1 VAGNLERSLEI
12 ENLYQA
18 AIKLEPGPRSA
29 LLGSAA
35 PAVRSEVE
43 LLLARSA
50 AETQTIDPRSI
61 AAAPGS
67 MGAGAQ
73 PVIMGAQLGP
83 YRVEDSLGAGGMGHV
98 YRALD
103 TRLGRKVAIKFSA
116 QQFDWR
122 FEREARTISAL
133 NHPHICT
140 LFDVGALPDGSTYL
154 VTELVEGETLRD
166 VLKQSPPP
174 ERSLEIARQVLEAL
188 RAAHGAG
195 IVHRDLKPDNIMVRF
210 DGYVKVLDFGLAK
223 RMPASSSAPEAPS
236 VDVSIPGQ
244 IVGTVAYMS
253 PEQALGQDTDPRSD
267 LFSFGIVLYEM
278 LAGRRPWAQVTA
290 VDLMHAIVH
299 DEPAPFRSTSETA
312 AGLEFIVE
320 KLLRKTPADRYQSA
334 DLVLDALARPAPDVS
349 VQEPLRPRALTR
361 LPKPSSLNRVSSL
374 GGRPRAA
381 I

>member
-1 VAGNLERSLEI
+1 MAGNLERSREV

-43 LLLARSA
+43 VLLARSA

-67 MGAGAQ
+67 MAAGAQ
-73 PVIMGAQLGP
+73 PAIMGAQLGP
-83 YRVEDSLGAGGMGHV
+83 YRVEESLGAGGMGHV

-116 QQFDWR
+116 EQFNGR

-140 LFDVGALPDGSTYL
+140 LYDVGALPDGSTYL

-166 VLKQSPPP
+166 FSSMSPPA

-195 IVHRDLKPDNIMVRF
+195 IVHRDLKPANIMVRF

-223 RMPASSSAPEAPS
+223 RMPASEWRSGSTVRGREHPGPDCGNRRLHVAGTGPWARRQIRGVTCSRSGSFSTKCWPDGIRGLEVNS
-236 VDVSIPGQ
+236 VD
-244 IVGTVAYMS
+244 T
-253 PEQALGQDTDPRSD
+253 
-267 LFSFGIVLYEM
+267 
-278 LAGRRPWAQVTA
+278 
-290 VDLMHAIVH
+290 MHAIFTMIRLRLVRR
-299 DEPAPFRSTSETA
+299 PSGF
-312 AGLEFIVE
+312 GLDSIVE
-320 KLLRKTPADRYQSA
+320 KLLRKNPADRYQSA
-334 DLVLDALARPAPDVS
+334 EAVLDALARP
-349 VQEPLRPRALTR
+349 RA
-361 LPKPSSLNRVSSL
+361 
-374 GGRPRAA
+374 
-381 I
+381 